1 MIMSGD
7 KVLEVYLAE
16 VQFAG
21 INLTWLIANLQDVEL
36 TTLAHIVAPEAD
48 WDFLTPALEHEE
60 QEGHFQLCLH
70 PRHRVFVEAF
80 VDSLYEN
87 KLFLLEELAYSTH
100 ATVAINDVCS
110 LERHS
115 FLQHLFLLSKALL
128 LLILTQRFELY
139 I

>member
-48 WDFLTPALEHEE
+48 
-60 QEGHFQLCLH
+60 
-70 PRHRVFVEAF
+70 
-80 VDSLYEN
+80 
-87 KLFLLEELAYSTH
+87 
-100 ATVAINDVCS
+100 
-110 LERHS
+110 
-115 FLQHLFLLSKALL
+115 
-128 LLILTQRFELY
+128 
-139 I
+139 